1 MVVKRNFMRN
11 IQIRSRSDQDTR
23 IRIRNPLYIY
33 IYIYVY
39 TLYRPEKAE
48 RDLEPQKTALENA
61 RKYYSLKYVFFFTQ
75 KNDFFSD

>member
-1 MVVKRNFMRN
+1 MVVKWIFLG
-11 IQIRSRSDQDTR
+11 IFRSDLDPIKIPGSVSAT
-23 IRIRNPLYIY
+23 LY

-61 RKYYSLKYVFFFTQ
+61 RKYYSL
-75 KNDFFSD
+75 